1 MVFVADRAVVKPR
14 IEEEFG
20 RDILVEIEGEGI
32 LPLPLRVLV
41 GGETIHARLI
51 GDVLGDGPFQI
62 DGELR
67 TEIVEDVL
75 VSVKSETCGEPSIAA
90 VKPITIDILHVV
102 CKGSEVDGTGE
113 FLVPS
118 LHVVIHTE

>member
-20 RDILVEIEGEGI
+20 RDILVEIKGEGI

-41 GGETIHARLI
+41 GGEAIHACLI

-67 TEIVEDVL
+67 TEVVQSML
-75 VSVKSETCGEPSIAA
+75 SFLQTVSLYQRRTLHILEIISER
-90 VKPITIDILHVV
+90 
-102 CKGSEVDGTGE
+102 SEVYSTRE
-113 FLVPS
+113 FLIAS
-118 LHVVIHTE
+118 FHIVIHTE